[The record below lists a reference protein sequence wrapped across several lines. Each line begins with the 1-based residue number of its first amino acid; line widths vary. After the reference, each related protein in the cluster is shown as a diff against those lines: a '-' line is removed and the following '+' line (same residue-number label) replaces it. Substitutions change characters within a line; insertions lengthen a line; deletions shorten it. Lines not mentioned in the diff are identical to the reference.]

1 MASTLKI
8 NNLDTASGTT
18 ITIPSGK
25 TLVATSAGS
34 LQAPQSIIG
43 YTQSAYTSAG
53 TYSSTNELT
62 LASPLDG
69 TYSYTTKRANSLLRV
84 HVHFAPIRHYVT
96 WEVHALRMYY
106 STTGQGGSYSTRFY
120 LGSQSHYTETYNV
133 SSNNVDCIG
142 HITAGAAGTT
152 YNIKMTVQGHT
163 NGNTFA
169 PNQYNLGNNT
179 TGGSPTT
186 DGFSFISCTEIAQ

>member
-43 YTQSAYTSAG
+43 YTQSAYTSA
-53 TYSSTNELT
+53 TVYASSSVLT
-62 LASPLDG
+62 MAAPLDG
-69 TYSYTTKRANSLLRV
+69 TFSYTTKRANSLLRI
-84 HVHFAPIRHYVT
+84 HCHFAPMRHYVT
-96 WEVHALRMYY
+96 WESHAIRMFY
-106 STTGQGGSYSTRFY
+106 STTGSGGSYTKFY
-120 LGSQSHYTETYNV
+120 LGSQAHYTIDYNV
-133 SSNNVDCIG
+133 SATNVDCIS

-152 YNIKMTVQGHT
+152 YNIKLTVQGHT
-163 NGNTFA
+163 NGNSFA
-169 PNQYNLGNNT
+169 PNQYNLGS
-179 TGGSPTT
+179 GQSGSPTT
-186 DGFSFISCTEIAQ
+186 DANSFISCMEIAQ